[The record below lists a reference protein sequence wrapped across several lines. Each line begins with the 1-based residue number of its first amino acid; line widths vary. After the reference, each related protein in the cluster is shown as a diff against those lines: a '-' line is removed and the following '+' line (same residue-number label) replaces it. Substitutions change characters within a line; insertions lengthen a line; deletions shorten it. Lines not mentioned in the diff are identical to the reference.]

1 MKYVI
6 TGAAGNISRPL
17 SEKLLQAGHEVTVI
31 SRSEKNI
38 ESLIQQGARP
48 AIGSVE
54 DPAFL
59 ASAFA
64 GADAVYTM
72 VPPYFQ
78 ASDWKAYI
86 GGIGAH
92 FAKAIREAG
101 VKNVVNL
108 SSVGAH
114 LPEGAGPVSGLYR
127 AEQALNTLTDVN
139 ILHLRPVY
147 FYTNLLANIPM
158 VKHMRIIGSN
168 FGGEGFTMVL
178 THPDDIAD
186 VAFAALNGLAFK
198 GHDYVYIASDERPTG
213 DIASV
218 LGKSIGQPE
227 LPWVT
232 FTDEQTLGGL
242 LQAGLPEEV
251 ARNYAEMGNSIRNG
265 AFMEDY
271 QLKRPAQLGKTKLE
285 DFAVAFAAAYQA
297 GQ

>member
-38 ESLIQQGARP
+38 ESLIQLGARP

-59 ASAFA
+59 AAAFA
-64 GADAVYTM
+64 GADALYTM

-86 GGIGAH
+86 GGIGAN
-92 FAKAIREAG
+92 FAKAIRESG

-158 VKHMRIIGSN
+158 VKQMQIIGSN

-186 VAFAALNGLAFK
+186 LAFEALNGLNFT
-198 GHDYVYIASDERPTG
+198 GQTYRYIASDERPTS
-213 DIASV
+213 DIAAV
-218 LGKSIGQPE
+218 LGQAIGQPG
-227 LPWVT
+227 LPWIT
-232 FTDEQTLGGL
+232 FTNEQTLGGM

-251 ARNYAEMGNSIRNG
+251 ARNYTEMGDALQRG
-265 AFMEDY
+265 VFMEDY
-271 QLKRPAQLGKTKLE
+271 LRNRPAQMGKTKLE
-285 DFAVAFAAAYQA
+285 DFAADFATAFQA
-297 GQ
+297 G